1 MNAPDTNLLLPYEA
15 EVVAREQESTN
26 IFSLRLRLTD
36 DAVRAAFRY
45 APGQFNMLYLY
56 GVGEV
61 PISIVNDA
69 QGGEELIQTVRSLG
83 RVTRGLAQ
91 LKVGDR
97 IGLRGPYGR
106 GWPLAAAQG
115 KDVLV
120 ITGGLGCAPVVAV
133 IHHVLRH
140 RSQYGHLTIIQ
151 GVRHSDDLIWREQ
164 YDRWRAEPETT
175 VLLAADKA
183 GPGWSWHVG
192 LVTELFREMDFDPQR
207 TMAML
212 CGPELMM
219 RASAEHL
226 SARGLPESA
235 LYLSMERNMQCA
247 VARCGHCQF
256 GSRFVCRDGPVF
268 AYTDIKNLLGV
279 PGF

>member
-1 MNAPDTNLLLPYEA
+1 MHAPDPSLLLPHEA
-15 EVVAREQESTN
+15 EVVAREQESSN
-26 IFSLRLRLTD
+26 IFSLRLRLAD
-36 DAVRAAFRY
+36 DAVRKTFRY

-56 GVGEV
+56 GVGEIPV
-61 PISIVNDA
+61 SIVNDA
-69 QGGEELIQTVRSLG
+69 QQGEELIHTVRSLG

-97 IGLRGPYGR
+97 VGVRGPYGR
-106 GWPLAAAQG
+106 GWPMQAAQG

-133 IHHVLRH
+133 IYHVLRH
-140 RSQYGHLTIIQ
+140 RGDYGHLTIIQ

-164 YDRWRAEPETT
+164 YDRWRAEPDTT
-175 VLLAADKA
+175 VLLAADQA

-192 LVTELFREMDFDPQR
+192 LVTELFRDMEIDLQG

-212 CGPELMM
+212 CGPEMMM
-219 RASAEHL
+219 RASAEQL
-226 SARGLPESA
+226 CARGLPETA

-247 VARCGHCQF
+247 VAQCGHCQF

-268 AYTDIKNLLGV
+268 VYPDIKPLLGV
-279 PGF
+279 AGF

>member
-1 MNAPDTNLLLPYEA
+1 MHTHDPNLLLPHDA
-15 EVVAREQESTN
+15 EVVAREQESGN
-26 IFSLRLRLTD
+26 IFSLRVRLADEALRTS
-36 DAVRAAFRY
+36 FRY

-69 QGGEELIQTVRSLG
+69 QGGQALIHTVRALG

-97 IGLRGPYGR
+97 LGLRGPYGR

-120 ITGGLGCAPVVAV
+120 VTGGLGCAPVVAV
-133 IHHVLRH
+133 IYHVLRNRGH
-140 RSQYGHLTIIQ
+140 YGHLTIIQ
-151 GVRHSDDLIWREQ
+151 GVRHSDDLIWKEH
-164 YDRWRAEPETT
+164 YNRWRAQPNTT

-183 GPGWSWHVG
+183 GPGWPWHVG
-192 LVTELFREMDFDPQR
+192 LVTELFREIDIDPQR
-207 TMAML
+207 VMAML

-219 RASAEHL
+219 RAAIEEL
-226 SARGLPESA
+226 IARGLPESM
-235 LYLSMERNMQCA
+235 LYLNMERNMQCA
-247 VARCGHCQF
+247 VAQCGHCQY
-256 GSRFVCRDGPVF
+256 GSRYVCRDGPVF
-268 AYTDIKNLLGV
+268 AYTEVKNLLGV
-279 PGF
+279 RGF

>member
-1 MNAPDTNLLLPYEA
+1 MHTPNPNLQLPCEA
-15 EVVAREQESTN
+15 EIVARTQESTS
-26 IFSLRLRLTD
+26 IFTLHLRLVD
-36 DAVRAAFRY
+36 DAARTTFRY
-45 APGQFNMLYLY
+45 VPGQFNMLYLY

-61 PISIVNDA
+61 PISIVDDVLD
-69 QGGEELIQTVRSLG
+69 GEVLIHAVRSLG
-83 RVTRGLAQ
+83 RVTRGFAQ

-133 IHHVLRH
+133 IHRVFRQ

-151 GVRHSDDLIWREQ
+151 GVRHSEDLIWREH
-164 YDRWRAEPETT
+164 YDRWRDEPDTT

-192 LVTELFREMDFDPQR
+192 LITELFREVDFDPQR
-207 TMAML
+207 AMAML

-219 RASAEHL
+219 RASAEQL
-226 SARGLPESA
+226 TNRGLPEAA
-235 LYLSMERNMQCA
+235 LYLNMERNMQCA
-247 VARCGHCQF
+247 VGQCGHCQI

-268 AYTDIKNLLGV
+268 AYPDIKPLLGV
-279 PGF
+279 AGF